1 MGYNFT
7 ITNNGTASSTSVKN
21 GSIKTILKV
30 FSQIRKENRNEAV
43 MNKSGKVVL
52 ENTKE
57 DAIIEQLDKLLK
69 DKKETN

>member
-1 MGYNFT
+1 
-7 ITNNGTASSTSVKN
+7 
-21 GSIKTILKV
+21 
-30 FSQIRKENRNEAV
+30 

>member
-1 MGYNFT
+1 MGYNFN
-7 ITNNGTASSTSVKN
+7 ITNTGTGSSTSVKN

-30 FSQIRKENRNEAV
+30 LSQFRKENINEAI